1 MNKHQLI
8 KICKNKSKYLAA
20 KKEIEA
26 KALEF
31 IKFINETI
39 ENYEYEKNK

>member
-1 MNKHQLI
+1 MEKHRLI
-8 KICKNKSKYLAA
+8 KILKNKEKYFAA
-20 KKEIEA
+20 KKEMEA

-31 IKFINETI
+31 IKYINETI